1 MILVSGA
8 TGHVGRE
15 IVGQLLNEGCEVRA
29 LSRRPGQAGLP
40 PGTAVVPGTLDAPET
55 LAAALDGVEEAFLV
69 LVGDVTAQAANF
81 ATVAREVGTL
91 KHVVLLSS
99 LSVCHPVRHPIGEEH
114 RDAEER
120 VRAIGADWTILR
132 PGPFHSNALWWAA
145 SIRAGRK
152 ARCLVGNQPTA
163 PIDPADVA
171 AVATAALTRPGHAGA
186 TYHLTGGETLTS
198 QQQVAVI
205 GALIGADI
213 RFEVATEDEV
223 VAAFTAVSGD
233 GEVAAANARAL
244 RSPEVPWKM
253 PTPAVREITGR
264 TPRSFRDWAA
274 GQLSAFR

>member
-8 TGHVGRE
+8 TGHVGRAV
-15 IVGQLLNEGCEVRA
+15 VGQLLDEGCEVRA
-29 LSRRPGQAGLP
+29 LTRRPGQAGLP
-40 PGTAVVPGTLDAPET
+40 PGAAVVPGSMDAPET
-55 LAAALDGVEEAFLV
+55 LAAALDGVEKTFLV

-81 ATVAREVGTL
+81 AAAARAAGSL

-99 LSVCHPVRHPIGEEH
+99 LSVVHPVRHPIGEEH
-114 RDAEER
+114 RDAEEA
-120 VRAIGADWTILR
+120 VRAVGADWTILR

-145 SIRAGRK
+145 SIRADRK
-152 ARCLVGNQPTA
+152 ARCLVGNRPTA

-171 AVATAALTRPGHAGA
+171 AVGAAALTGRGHAGA

-198 QQQVAVI
+198 QEQVAVI
-205 GALIGADI
+205 GAVIGADI

-244 RSPEVPWKM
+244 RSPEVPWKT